1 MTGFFFAGFNPIA
14 SQGAN
19 PPGSIGKGP
28 VGWDSYRRLDL
39 LPSLRSGAE
48 TRDFSSTDPAQQNGD
63 FNHPLRVTSDGQYV
77 IAEAYGPGEIVSI
90 WSTING
96 GDVTN
101 DGAITIQLDGQTVV
115 STNYES
121 LVSGNYGAPFV
132 WPLVGNLY
140 DTSGGAQI
148 KVPMPYTK
156 SMLVTVQGNPDYFHV
171 IYRQFNDSNGVQ
183 TFNPNDKALDVIAK
197 LRAFGVSDPKS
208 AVSGA
213 NTTSAAINIPAAS
226 QAQLVQL
233 TGRDNP
239 ASVAT
244 SSGTACAL
252 RS

>member
-1 MTGFFFAGFNPIA
+1 MDGFVPPRRFRLLYGRVPSRFSSAAAIAMTGFVLAFSNPTP
-14 SQGAN
+14 GERAN

-39 LPSLRSGAE
+39 LPSLRSGSE
-48 TRDFSSTDPAQQNGD
+48 SRDFSSTDPAQQNGD

-101 DGAITIQLDGQTVV
+101 DGAITIQLDGQTVL

-171 IYRQFNDSNGVQ
+171 IYR
-183 TFNPNDKALDVIAK
+183 
-197 LRAFGVSDPKS
+197 
-208 AVSGA
+208 
-213 NTTSAAINIPAAS
+213 
-226 QAQLVQL
+226 
-233 TGRDNP
+233 
-239 ASVAT
+239 
-244 SSGTACAL
+244 
-252 RS
+252 